1 MTGGGLVRSAG
12 GWCEV
17 KDAYRTGIRLTGD
30 ERILGSSEF
39 VETTLKQAGEAY
51 NRKMRLQS
59 VGMNFS
65 ALISA
70 ACRYLKVDEKELP
83 GPTRRTEIARAR
95 ALVGYIATRELS
107 ISGSEVARRLNVGR
121 SAISRAVQRA
131 ANDTDLVAAAGTIL
145 KRFEP

>member
-1 MTGGGLVRSAG
+1 M
-12 GWCEV
+12 
-17 KDAYRTGIRLTGD
+17 KDA
-30 ERILGSSEF
+30 
-39 VETTLKQAGEAY
+39 
-51 NRKMRLQS
+51 QS
-59 VGMNFS
+59 VGMNLS

-70 ACRYLKVDEKELP
+70 VCRYLKVDEKELP

-131 ANDTDLVAAAGTIL
+131 ANDTDLMAAAGTIL